1 MDTKILGNITVRMAF
16 GLAAP
21 HTWTAAI
28 MPAMLAM
35 CVAVAHTGQ
44 LSVTMALCLL
54 LIVVLMQ
61 SAVNTFN
68 DYYDYVKGNDSVEDN
83 VDPSDSVLVYNDVDP
98 RDARNLA
105 IGFLVAAFLLGIYAI
120 VVAGWIPLVIALIGA
135 LFVVLYSAGKS
146 PLSYLP
152 VGEFV
157 SGIVMGGLIPLACYD
172 VLAHTFD
179 ILMLVYA
186 IPTMIGVGL
195 IMATNNTSDIE
206 RDIPVGRKT
215 LAVLLGRKNARGFY
229 HVAMLVWIVA
239 IIVIVFAAF
248 TRGALVLPFMLL
260 ASYPQLKALWMNPLT
275 PNMRLQSM
283 PQILSVNITLGAFY
297 CAAILLS
304 ATGFAVML

>member
-1 MDTKILGNITVRMAF
+1 
-16 GLAAP
+16 
-21 HTWTAAI
+21 
-28 MPAMLAM
+28 MPALLAV
-35 CVAVAHTGQ
+35 CISVAHTGE
-44 LSVTMALCLL
+44 LSITMTLCLMI
-54 LIVVLMQ
+54 IVVLMQ

-68 DYYDYVKGNDSVEDN
+68 DYYDYVKGNDSEEDN

-98 RDARNLA
+98 KDARNLA
-105 IGFLVAAFLLGIYAI
+105 IAYLAAAFVLGIYAI

-135 LFVVLYSAGKS
+135 VFVVLYSAGKS

-186 IPTMIGVGL
+186 LPTMIGVGL

-215 LAVLLGRKNARGFY
+215 LAVVLGRKNARGFY
-229 HVAMLVWIVA
+229 HVAMLVWMAAIVLIVA
-239 IIVIVFAAF
+239 IAF
-248 TRGALVLPFMLL
+248 TRGLLILPFMFI
-260 ASYPQLKALWMNPLT
+260 AGYPQIRALWMNPLT
-275 PNMRLQSM
+275 ANMRLQSM
-283 PQILSVNITLGAFY
+283 PQILSVNVTLGAFY

-304 ATGFAVML
+304 ATGFVPVL

>member
-1 MDTKILGNITVRMAF
+1 MALN
-16 GLAAP
+16 LAAP
-21 HTWTAAI
+21 HTWIAAV
-28 MPAMLAM
+28 MPALLAV
-35 CVAVAHTGQ
+35 CISVAHTGE
-44 LSVTMALCLL
+44 LSITMALCLMI
-54 LIVVLMQ
+54 IVVLMQ

-68 DYYDYVKGNDSVEDN
+68 DYYDYVKGNDSEEDN

-98 RDARNLA
+98 KDARNLA
-105 IGFLVAAFLLGIYAI
+105 IAYLAGAFVLGIYAI

-135 LFVVLYSAGKS
+135 VFVVLYSAGKS

-186 IPTMIGVGL
+186 LPTMIGVGL

-215 LAVLLGRKNARGFY
+215 LAVVLGRKNARGFY
-229 HVAMLVWIVA
+229 HVAMLVWMAAIVLIVA
-239 IIVIVFAAF
+239 LAF
-248 TRGALVLPFMLL
+248 TRGLLIMPFMFI
-260 ASYPQLKALWMNPLT
+260 AGYPQIKALWMNPLT
-275 PNMRLQSM
+275 ANMRLQSM
-283 PQILSVNITLGAFY
+283 PQILSVNVTLGAFY

-304 ATGFAVML
+304 ATGFVPVL